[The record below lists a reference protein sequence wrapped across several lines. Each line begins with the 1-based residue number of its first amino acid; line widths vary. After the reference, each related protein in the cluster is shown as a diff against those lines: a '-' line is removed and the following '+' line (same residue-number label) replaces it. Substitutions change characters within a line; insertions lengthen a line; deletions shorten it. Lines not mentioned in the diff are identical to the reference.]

1 MSGADRN
8 DCGSTRGRAAE
19 AATSGVSLAEVLPEV
34 RFVGCDDIVA
44 TRLTADVRSLEP
56 GDVFIARLT
65 GRGDGHEQVARA
77 IRRGAAA
84 IVAER
89 IVPTGGVP
97 LAIVPDSAWAHARLA
112 HARQGDPAAR
122 LRLVAVTGTSGKT
135 TTAWLTAAVLSE
147 AGFRVGVL
155 SDMGCLD
162 AEAAAPEPADLA
174 DPDVLAGWLRRLV
187 ETGCTHA
194 VVELSAQMLV
204 DHALA
209 GVACGGMVVTNLAP
223 SRRAGHGAVRATSLI
238 RRRILESLD
247 AEGCLV
253 VNADDPRTLALARR
267 HPGPRLSVGLR
278 RPADVT
284 AMPVERSLAGQTVL
298 VVAGSHVAATAL
310 DRPTAAFARD
320 ALFAAAVGL
329 AHRMPLER
337 VTRGLEAA
345 GGVPQ
350 RLERIDRGQEA
361 AVFVDVP
368 STGHALAAT
377 LASLRHLTPGRLVVI
392 AEERAVARLGAAR
405 EFSRRAARW
414 CDAALVVPRTVLDP
428 DADETAAAAYA
439 EIDRLLATAGPDDCV
454 LVLGPPPVGGVPGD
468 PHDPGD
474 PVAGGPL
481 VALVDGWLELAHP
494 PAWRGGRAA

>member
-8 DCGSTRGRAAE
+8 GCGSTRGRAAE

-44 TRLTADVRSLEP
+44 ARLTADVRRVEP
-56 GDVFIARLT
+56 GDVFVARLT

-112 HARQGDPAAR
+112 HARHGDPATH

-147 AGFRVGVL
+147 AGVRVGVL
-155 SDMGCLD
+155 SDLGCLD

-174 DPDVLAGWLRRLV
+174 DPDIFAGWLRRLV
-187 ETGCTHA
+187 DSGCTHA
-194 VVELSAQMLV
+194 VVEVSARMLLEQ
-204 DHALA
+204 ALA
-209 GVACGGMVVTNLAP
+209 GVACRSMVVTNLAP
-223 SRRAGHGAVRATSLI
+223 VRRGGHEAVRAS
-238 RRRILESLD
+238 RMVRERILAALAPD
-247 AEGCLV
+247 GCLV
-253 VNADDPRTLALARR
+253 VNADDPRASRLGAR
-267 HPGPRLSVGLR
+267 HPGPRLTAGLR
-278 RPADVT
+278 AAADVT
-284 AMPVERSLAGQTVL
+284 AAPVERSLAGQTVL
-298 VVAGSHVAATAL
+298 VSAGSHVAATAI

-345 GGVPQ
+345 GGVPG
-350 RLERIDRGQEA
+350 RLERIDRGQDA
-361 AVFVDVP
+361 AVFVDHP

-377 LASLRHLTPGRLVVI
+377 LTSLRHLTPGRLVVI
-392 AEERAVARLGAAR
+392 ADERAVARLGPASR
-405 EFSRRAARW
+405 FVRRAARW
-414 CDAALVVPRTVLDP
+414 CDATLVVPATVLDP
-428 DADETAAAAYA
+428 DADSDAVSAYA
-439 EIDRLLATAGPDDCV
+439 RIDRLLETAGPDDCV
-454 LVLGPPPVGGVPGD
+454 LVLGQPVGGGVPGD
-468 PHDPGD
+468 PGD
-474 PVAGGPL
+474 PVAVGSL
-481 VALVDGWLELAHP
+481 AALVDGWLELAHP
-494 PAWRGGRAA
+494 PMWRGDRAA